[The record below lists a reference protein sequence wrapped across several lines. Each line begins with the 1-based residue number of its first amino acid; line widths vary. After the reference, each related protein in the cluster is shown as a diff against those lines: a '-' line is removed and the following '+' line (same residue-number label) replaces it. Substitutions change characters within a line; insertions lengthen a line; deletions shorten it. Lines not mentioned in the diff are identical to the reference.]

1 MNNNSFKSTP
11 IDKIKNFSYYN
22 IIGQDFFSNQK
33 NLNLSNLHSSDLKNL
48 KSENKKNKQS
58 LFSL

>member
-33 NLNLSNLHSSDLKNL
+33 NLNLSNLHSPDLKNL

>member
-22 IIGQDFFSNQK
+22 IIGQDICSNQK
-33 NLNLSNLHSSDLKNL
+33 NLNLSNLHSSVEK
-48 KSENKKNKQS
+48 
-58 LFSL
+58 

>member
-22 IIGQDFFSNQK
+22 IIGQDICSNQK
-33 NLNLSNLHSSDLKNL
+33 NLNLSNLHSADLKNL

-58 LFSL
+58 LFFL